1 MYRLNM
7 LRLEEKENKEK
18 ELRSQIIQEGE
29 DYIRAFHEKRLKNID
44 SNKLTNRE
52 GEKVIYQT
60 RVFCWIE
67 L

>member
-60 RVFCWIE
+60 RVFC
-67 L
+67 